1 MQIENRQPLIRKGG
15 KNHEDWPHLH
25 YGQNVL
31 KLGFDEGR
39 EDMSPQETIDYFNK
53 RAKIHLSPNV
63 VCDFDNNN
71 FKLV

>member
-1 MQIENRQPLIRKGG
+1 
-15 KNHEDWPHLH
+15 
-25 YGQNVL
+25 
-31 KLGFDEGR
+31 
-39 EDMSPQETIDYFNK
+39 MSPQETIDYFNK